1 MLLILL
7 DNEKSL
13 DLALK
18 EGLQILENFSKEE
31 KGELTA
37 VIIVQLEH
45 TLNKFQC

>member
-1 MLLILL
+1 MCYLL

-31 KGELTA
+31 KGELT
-37 VIIVQLEH
+37 VIIIF
-45 TLNKFQC
+45 TARMYIK